1 MLTLEIKGTFISL
14 KWVELVHKGEFRYG
28 SQWCFMG
35 ISGWA
40 FARVWVYNTTPK
52 AGFISDLSV
61 IREKQN
67 MGIGTGMLESIEI
80 YCRAKG
86 LESLSLQVYEDAER
100 TKDFYIKRGYHEI
113 SRSPG
118 YIEMT
123 KAL

>member
-1 MLTLEIKGTFISL
+1 MKINDKFVSL
-14 KWVELVHKGEFRYG
+14 KWVELIHEGEFRYG
-28 SQWCFMG
+28 LQWCFMG

-40 FARVWVYNTTPK
+40 FARVWVYNTTPM

-67 MGIGTGMLESIEI
+67 TGIGTSMLESIEI